1 MADYYIGLA
10 FDEWCGIDGREADWG
25 YGGRPYD
32 PRPPAPGI
40 RAPKLKPAAP
50 TDFPLIT
57 NV

>member
-10 FDEWCGIDGREADWG
+10 FDEWCDMDYAGEGHYWGGG
-25 YGGRPYD
+25 YGPLPKGYKAPYV
-32 PRPPAPGI
+32 AL
-40 RAPKLKPAAP
+40 AKP